1 MKAGELFV
9 DSEAKKAA
17 FAYATEVCEY
27 NDEIEAIHDA
37 FIAGVAWKQFKGTE
51 DAKKMA
57 EHKDKL
63 LMERLDLEIE
73 KANTYY
79 DKKLSPY
86 RLANHIGAITAIT
99 EILGIPFPTDRLHM
113 GFATMD

>member
-1 MKAGELFV
+1 MTNEEKAQDIANTAIIGYGPYYFDV
-9 DSEAKKAA
+9 AIVAA
-17 FAYATEVCEY
+17 F
-27 NDEIEAIHDA
+27 
-37 FIAGVAWKQFKGTE
+37 
-51 DAKKMA
+51 KMA
-57 EHKDKL
+57 EYKDKL

-86 RLANHIGAITAIT
+86 RIANHIGAITAIT
-99 EILGIPFPTDRLHM
+99 EILGIPFPYDRLHM